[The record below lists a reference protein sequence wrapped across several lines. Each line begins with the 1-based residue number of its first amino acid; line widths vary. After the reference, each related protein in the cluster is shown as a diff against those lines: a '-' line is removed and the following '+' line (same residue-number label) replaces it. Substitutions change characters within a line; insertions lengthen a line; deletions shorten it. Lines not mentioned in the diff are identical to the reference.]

1 MNSKFLLH
9 VKSRDYKRG
18 VVPSA
23 TVLFHRSIDYVVG
36 KISDYSKICMYFVL
50 KYKIT
55 VVRDKEETFTFA
67 RIKICHWSI
76 TGLFYSMEFDRWDR
90 DCNQTR

>member
-1 MNSKFLLH
+1 
-9 VKSRDYKRG
+9 
-18 VVPSA
+18 
-23 TVLFHRSIDYVVG
+23 
-36 KISDYSKICMYFVL
+36 MYFVL

-55 VVRDKEETFTFA
+55 VVRDKEETFTPV
-67 RIKICHWSI
+67 RIKICQWNI